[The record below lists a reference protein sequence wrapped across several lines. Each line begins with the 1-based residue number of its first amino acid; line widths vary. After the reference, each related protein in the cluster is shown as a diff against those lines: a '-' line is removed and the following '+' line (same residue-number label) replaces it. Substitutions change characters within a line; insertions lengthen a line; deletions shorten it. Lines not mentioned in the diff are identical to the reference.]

1 VCSSDL
7 PRRHARYRQRAYS
20 RAAGDPRASYDG
32 PAPNDPATPAG
43 ATQAAPASV
52 PPLAAPAQ
60 VAKNKAPPVQTL
72 E

>member
-1 VCSSDL
+1 MNGS
-7 PRRHARYRQRAYS
+7 PRRQARYRQRAYS

-32 PAPNDPATPAG
+32 PAPNDPATAAG
-43 ATQAAPASV
+43 ATQAAPGTA

-60 VAKNKAPPVQTL
+60 VTKNNAPPVQPL